1 MRKSYVWLIGGTT
14 ESATIAQLLAVQEI
28 PTIITV
34 TTPNSV
40 ALYPQIPLFQV
51 MVGKMDLS
59 QITLFLRQQQI
70 IAVVD
75 ASHPFATA
83 ISQNAMAATKELNIP
98 YLRYERPKID
108 IIEDG
113 IIRLDSF
120 NTLLAGDYLQQ
131 QRVLLT
137 IGYQA
142 LPQFQPWQHRATL
155 FTRIL
160 PSQESLEVAI
170 QAGFTNHRI
179 IAIRPP
185 LQRELEKAL
194 WQQWQISLVVTKA
207 SGVAGGQEIKQS
219 VARELGIPLIV
230 INRPKISYPRQT
242 SLLDAVLQFC
252 CQFYS

>member
-1 MRKSYVWLIGGTT
+1 MRKSYVWLIGGTA
-14 ESATIAQLLAVQEI
+14 ESATIAQLLATEKI

-40 ALYPQIPLFQV
+40 ALYPPIPLFQV
-51 MVGKMDLS
+51 MVGKMDS
-59 QITLFLRQQQI
+59 PQIILFLQQQQI

-98 YLRYERPKID
+98 YLRYERPIID
-108 IIEDG
+108 TIEDG
-113 IIRLDSF
+113 VIQLDSF
-120 NTLLAGDYLQQ
+120 DTLLAGDYLQQ

-137 IGYQA
+137 IGYQV
-142 LPQFQPWQHRATL
+142 LPQFQSWQNRTTL

-160 PSQESLEVAI
+160 PSQESLEVATK
-170 QAGFTNHRI
+170 AGFTNHRI

-185 LQRELEKAL
+185 VSWELEKAL

-207 SGVAGGQEIKQS
+207 SGVAGGQEIKES

-230 INRPKISYPRQT
+230 INRPQISYLRQT
-242 SLLDAVLQFC
+242 SLLDDVLQFC